1 MKNYICSIIFFT
13 ILYFANQSIGIAQV
27 LSTDDFE
34 KKYTETPNAQLV
46 DVRTTGEYG
55 GGHLPKAQN
64 VDFRSADF
72 TQKVQTLD
80 KTKPTFVYCL
90 SGGRSAEAANIMR
103 QNGFTN
109 VYEMGGGYL
118 KWTTKMKPVEGVKPT
133 DSKNALSKEY
143 LDKLLKSNKIVMLDF
158 YAIWCGPCMKMMPTI
173 DKLKAELGD
182 KVAIEKV
189 DSDANKAL
197 VADFKV
203 DEIPTFLI
211 FKDGKQIMRA
221 TGMQT
226 DKALREML
234 EK

>member
-1 MKNYICSIIFFT
+1 MKHNICSIIFFA

-34 KKYTETPNAQLV
+34 KKYAETPNAQLV

>member
-46 DVRTTGEYG
+46 DVRTSGEYG

-118 KWTTKMKPVEGVKPT
+118 KWTTKMKPVEGVKPV
-133 DSKNALSKEY
+133 DSKNAMSKEY

>member
-1 MKNYICSIIFFT
+1 MKNNIRSIIFFAVV
-13 ILYFANQSIGIAQV
+13 YFANTAIGFSQILSI
-27 LSTDDFE
+27 DDFE
-34 KKYTETPNAQLV
+34 KKYAETPTAQLV

-64 VDFRSADF
+64 IDYKSADF
-72 TQKVQTLD
+72 TTKIQTLD
-80 KTKPTFVYCL
+80 KSKPVFLYCL
-90 SGGRSAEAANIMR
+90 SGGRSGEAMTILK
-103 QNGFTN
+103 QNGFSE
-109 VYEMGGGYL
+109 VYNMGGGYL
-118 KWTTKMKPVEGVKPT
+118 KWTSKMKPVEGVKPT
-133 DSKNALSKEY
+133 DLKNAMSKEY
-143 LDKLLKSNKIVMLDF
+143 LDNLLKSGKVVMLDF
-158 YAIWCGPCMKMMPTI
+158 YATWCAPCLKMMPTV

-211 FKDGKQIMRA
+211 FKDGKMVMRA
-221 TGMQT
+221 VGFQT

>member
-1 MKNYICSIIFFT
+1 MKNNIRSITFFA
-13 ILYFANQSIGIAQV
+13 ILYFANQAIGFSQV

-34 KKYTETPNAQLV
+34 KKYKETPNAQLV

-64 VDFRSADF
+64 VDYRSPDF
-72 TQKVQTLD
+72 TEKIQTLD
-80 KTKPTFVYCL
+80 KTKPVFVYCL
-90 SGGRSAEAANIMR
+90 SGGRTVEAANIMR
-103 QNGFTN
+103 QNGFKE

-133 DSKNALSKEY
+133 DSKNTLSKEF
-143 LDKLLKSNKIVMLDF
+143 LDKLLKSGKVVMLDF
-158 YAIWCGPCMKMMPTI
+158 YATWCAPCLKMMPTV
-173 DKLKAELGD
+173 DRLKAELGE

-211 FKDGKQIMRA
+211 FKDGKLVMRA
-221 TGMQT
+221 VGFQT
-226 DKALREML
+226 DKALRDML

>member
-1 MKNYICSIIFFT
+1 MVGFSQ
-13 ILYFANQSIGIAQV
+13 ILPI
-27 LSTDDFE
+27 DDFE
-34 KKYTETPNAQLV
+34 KKYKETPNAQLI

-64 VDFRSADF
+64 IDYKSADF
-72 TQKVQTLD
+72 TEKIQTLD
-80 KTKPTFVYCL
+80 KSKPVFLYCL
-90 SGGRSAEAANIMR
+90 SGGRSGEAMTILK
-103 QNGFTN
+103 QNGFN
-109 VYEMGGGYL
+109 EVYNMGGGYL
-118 KWTTKMKPVEGVKPT
+118 KWTSKMKPVEGVKPV
-133 DSKNALSKEY
+133 DSKNAMSKEY
-143 LDKLLKSNKIVMLDF
+143 LDKLLKGGKVVMLDF
-158 YAIWCGPCMKMMPTI
+158 YATWCAPCLKMMPTV

-211 FKDGKQIMRA
+211 FKDGKMVIRA
-221 TGMQT
+221 VGFQT